1 MTSASQT
8 DRPDRPDLAALAAA
22 LEQQGVRGVTIGW
35 VDNNGTVR
43 SRTVPTA
50 ALPSAAT
57 KGVGITATF
66 AVFDSHDGITFAHE
80 GLATP
85 SGDAR
90 LVAVVDRADDVTV
103 LAGQA
108 GQAWVNGRQLSADG
122 DPWPYCQ
129 RAVLERQVA
138 AAAEAGF
145 EVRAGF
151 EMEMV
156 VVRDDL
162 LADPAGT
169 DWRPAHRGP
178 VYSPNALRDVDEF
191 VHQLLGDLA
200 THGISIGQ
208 LHAEYGG
215 AQLEIALDAL
225 DPLALADT
233 QVLARQTI
241 HAAARA
247 HGLRVSFAPI
257 TTADGAGNG
266 WHLHTSL
273 VRDGRNALTG
283 TPDDTDEHRLSTTG
297 RDYLAGLLREL
308 DGIVAVTAPTTGS
321 LMRRRP
327 GYWAGAYGFWGVEN
341 REAALRLVPSSPLL
355 GTEHTNIELKAC
367 DASANPYLALAVV
380 IAAGLAGVRDG
391 AGATLPDPVQS
402 DVGTWDDAAREE
414 AGITALATTH
424 DQARAHLLAS
434 DLVRDV
440 LGPEL
445 LGAFVAC
452 RDADAAWAADHTP
465 EETVA
470 SLRWRY

>member
-1 MTSASQT
+1 MSG
-8 DRPDRPDLAALAAA
+8 PDLDALVTD
-22 LEQQGVRGVTIGW
+22 LEQRGVRGVTIGW

-50 ALPSAAT
+50 ALPTAAR
-57 KGVGITATF
+57 KGVGITAAF

-85 SGDAR
+85 SGDVR
-90 LVAVVDRADDVTV
+90 LVPVIDSATDVTP
-103 LAGQA
+103 LAAQQ
-108 GQAWVNGRQLSADG
+108 GQAWVNGRQVAADG
-122 DPWPYCQ
+122 SAWPYCQ

-138 AAAEAGF
+138 AAAAAGF

-156 VVRDDL
+156 VVHDDL

-178 VYSPNALRDVDEF
+178 AYSANALRDVDEF
-191 VHQLLGDLA
+191 VHQLLGDLSA
-200 THGISIGQ
+200 HGVSIGQ

-215 AQLEIALDAL
+215 AQVEIALDAL

-257 TTADGAGNG
+257 TTTDGAGNG

-273 VRDGRNALTG
+273 VREGHNALTG
-283 TPDDTDEHRLSTTG
+283 DDAHGLSATG

-308 DGIVAVTAPTTGS
+308 DGVVAVTAPTTGS

-341 REAALRLVPSSPLL
+341 REAVLRLVPASSML
-355 GTEHTNIELKAC
+355 GPEHTNIELKAC

-380 IAAGLAGVRDG
+380 IAAGLAGVHDG
-391 AGATLPDPVQS
+391 AGETLPDPVQE
-402 DVGTWDDAAREE
+402 DAGTWDDTARTA

-424 DQARAHLLAS
+424 EEQRAHLLAS
-434 DLVRDV
+434 GLVRDV
-440 LGPEL
+440 LGEEL

>member
-1 MTSASQT
+1 MDA
-8 DRPDRPDLAALAAA
+8 PDLDALTTA

-50 ALPSAAT
+50 ALPGVAT

-66 AVFDSHDGITFAHE
+66 AVFDSHDGVTFAHD

-85 SGDAR
+85 SGDVR
-90 LVAVVDRADDVTV
+90 LVPVIDSAADVTP
-103 LAGQA
+103 LAAQP
-108 GQAWVNGRQLSADG
+108 GQAWVNGRQLDADG

-129 RAVLERQVA
+129 RTVLERQVA
-138 AAAEAGF
+138 AAAQAGF

-162 LADPAGT
+162 VADPEGKE
-169 DWRPAHRGP
+169 WRPAHRGP
-178 VYSPNALRDVDEF
+178 VYSPNALRDIDEF
-191 VHQLLGDLA
+191 VTQLLGDLA
-200 THGISIGQ
+200 AHHIAIGQ

-215 AQLEIALDAL
+215 AQIEIALDPL
-225 DPLALADT
+225 DPLAMADT

-247 HGLRVSFAPI
+247 HGLRVSFAPV
-257 TTADGAGNG
+257 TTSDGAGNG

-283 TPDDTDEHRLSTTG
+283 DDEHRLSPTG

-308 DGIVAVTAPTTGS
+308 DPIVAVTAPTTGS

-327 GYWAGAYGFWGVEN
+327 GYWAGAYGFWGIEN
-341 REAALRLVPSSPLL
+341 REASLRLVPSSPLL
-355 GTEHTNIELKAC
+355 GTEHTNVELKAC

-391 AGATLPDPVQS
+391 AGATLPAPVQS
-402 DVGTWDDAAREE
+402 DVGTWDDDAREA

-424 DQARAHLLAS
+424 EEQRAHLVAS

-440 LGPEL
+440 LGPDL

-452 RDADAAWAADHTP
+452 RDADAAWAAAHTP
-465 EETVA
+465 EEQVA

>member
-1 MTSASQT
+1 MN
-8 DRPDRPDLAALAAA
+8 RPDLDALVAD
-22 LEQQGVRGVTIGW
+22 LEQREVLGVTIGW
-35 VDNNGTVR
+35 VDNNGIVR

-50 ALPSAAT
+50 ELPSVAT
-57 KGVGITATF
+57 KGVGITAAF
-66 AVFDSHDGITFAHE
+66 AVFDSHDGITFAHD

-85 SGDAR
+85 SGDVR
-90 LVAVVDRADDVTV
+90 LVPVIDSLTDVTPLV
-103 LAGQA
+103 AQR
-108 GQAWVNGRQLSADG
+108 GQAWVNGRQVAADG
-122 DPWPYCQ
+122 SDWPYCQ

-138 AAAEAGF
+138 AAAAAGF

-156 VVRDDL
+156 VVRDDQI
-162 LADPAGT
+162 ADPSGAG
-169 DWRPAHRGP
+169 WSPATRGP
-178 VYSPNALRDVDEF
+178 AYSPNALRDIDEF
-191 VHQLLGDLA
+191 VHQLLGDLSA
-200 THGISIGQ
+200 HGVSIGQ
-208 LHAEYGG
+208 LHAEYGE
-215 AQLEIALDAL
+215 AQVEIALQAL
-225 DPLALADT
+225 DPLAMADA

-257 TTADGAGNG
+257 TTTAGAGNG

-273 VRDGRNALTG
+273 VRDGHNALTG
-283 TPDDTDEHRLSTTG
+283 DDAHGLSVTG
-297 RDYLAGLLREL
+297 RGYLAGLLRDL

-327 GYWAGAYGFWGVEN
+327 GYWAGAFGFWGVEN
-341 REAALRLVPSSPLL
+341 REAVLRLVPSSPLL
-355 GTEHTNIELKAC
+355 GPGNTNVELKAC

-380 IAAGLAGVRDG
+380 IAAGLSGVRDG
-391 AGATLPDPVQS
+391 AGEALPDPVQE
-402 DVGTWDDAAREE
+402 DVGTWDHAARAA

-424 DQARAHLLAS
+424 QEQRDHLLSS
-434 DLVRDV
+434 DLVHEV
-440 LGPEL
+440 LGEDL